1 MSWKPLKRL
10 EKFVRKDIG
19 YENLAIAAALAGAG
33 YLAYSAYAGAG
44 TAATAGSTVGST
56 LGSMAGTAGT
66 AGTTAGTTAATTVGT
81 TAATTAGWTTGNTLT
96 AASIGMQGVNSYQQ
110 AEASKKAQ
118 AIYEKQQ
125 EEAQKL
131 AMAQRKDSLTRLRK
145 GYDTANY
152 SVSSPQNQQGQ
163 GRIVLG

>member
-1 MSWKPLKRL
+1 MSWKPLKKL

-19 YENLAIAAALAGAG
+19 YDKLAIAAALAGAG

-44 TAATAGSTVGST
+44 TAAA
-56 LGSMAGTAGT
+56 
-66 AGTTAGTTAATTVGT
+66 TAGTTAATTTGTAAGT
-81 TAATTAGWTTGNTLT
+81 TAATTTASTGWTTGNTL
-96 AASIGMQGVNSYQQ
+96 AAVSAGMQGVSSYQQ

-118 AIYEKQQ
+118 AEYERQQ
-125 EEAQKL
+125 AEAEKL

-145 GYDTANY
+145 SYDTANY

>member
-1 MSWKPLKRL
+1 MSWKPLKKL

-19 YENLAIAAALAGAG
+19 YDKLAIAAALAGAG

-44 TAATAGSTVGST
+44 ATAATTAATTAGS
-56 LGSMAGTAGT
+56 
-66 AGTTAGTTAATTVGT
+66 TAGTTAATTAATTAGAT
-81 TAATTAGWTTGNTLT
+81 TAATTGWTTGNTL
-96 AASIGMQGVNSYQQ
+96 AAVNAGIQGINSYQQ
-110 AEASKKAQ
+110 EQAQKKAQ
-118 AIYEKQQ
+118 AEYERQQ
-125 EEAQKL
+125 AEAEKL

-145 GYDTANY
+145 SYDTANY

>member
-44 TAATAGSTVGST
+44 TVATAGSTAGST
-56 LGSMAGTAGT
+56 LGSLAGT
-66 AGTTAGTTAATTVGT
+66 AGTTAGTTAAT

-96 AASIGMQGVNSYQQ
+96 AVSAGMQGVNSYQQ

-118 AIYEKQQ
+118 AEYERQQ

-131 AMAQRKDSLTRLRK
+131 SMAQRKESLTRLRK

>member
-56 LGSMAGTAGT
+56 LGSLAGTAGT
-66 AGTTAGTTAATTVGT
+66 AGTTAGTTAATT
-81 TAATTAGWTTGNTLT
+81 AATTAGWTTGNTLT
-96 AASIGMQGVNSYQQ
+96 AVSAGMQGVNSYQQ

-118 AIYEKQQ
+118 AEYERQQ

-131 AMAQRKDSLTRLRK
+131 SMAQRKESLTRLRK